1 MKVRFCFSFN
11 NGGSA
16 PLLDKKIIHGHFT
29 VFQTSRADMDW
40 YIERSGSNV
49 ENVMD
54 ECCIRLRGLPYGCT
68 KEDIIKFF
76 SGMYYV

>member
-1 MKVRFCFSFN
+1 
-11 NGGSA
+11 
-16 PLLDKKIIHGHFT
+16 
-29 VFQTSRADMDW
+29 MDW

-68 KEDIIKFF
+68 KEDIVKFF
-76 SGMYYV
+76 SGVYYVYLEGFTNH